1 MVKGNI
7 NKEDLWVNMTKEP
20 KQLEEHKQLY
30 KTLDKLKKLDEIA
43 SNDITAKLV
52 RLYRQYGYD
61 GYGWNM
67 DKWYHGEPMNDVQE
81 LRSKL
86 KSLNDLAEAAELQA
100 KLDLKERNKIQMRA
114 KEAELEELDYQNSL
128 YNNIDRKKKSA
139 KSKSKRKL
147 IKKVVKKCKCKK

>member
-7 NKEDLWVNMTKEP
+7 NKEMNELWSNMTKEHT
-20 KQLEEHKQLY
+20 KLEEHHQLY
-30 KTLDKLKKLDEIA
+30 KTLEKLKKVDEIA

-67 DKWYHGEPMNDVQE
+67 DKWYHGEPINDVQE

-100 KLDLKERNKIQMRA
+100 RLDLKERNKIQMRA
-114 KEAELEELDYQNSL
+114 KEAELEEEDYQNRL
-128 YNNIDRKKKSA
+128 YSNKIDRKKKSA
-139 KSKSKRKL
+139 KAKSKRKV
-147 IKKVVKKCKCKK
+147 IKKCKCK